1 MKKRIVL
8 LALWAVFGF
17 SAASAQDFALKT
29 NLLYW
34 ATATPNLGAE
44 VSFARKHSAQLFYG
58 LNPWKS
64 SSGKSLRHWALQPE
78 YRYWFCEAFNGW
90 FVGVHGVGGEFN
102 VGNIELPFNI
112 YEGTKDHRYEG
123 WYAGGG
129 ITAGYQWMLSRHW
142 NFEASV
148 GLGYVYAQFDKYECG
163 WCGEK
168 VFSGHKNYF
177 GPTKAALSFLY
188 IF

>member
-1 MKKRIVL
+1 MTL
-8 LALWAVFGF
+8 L
-17 SAASAQDFALKT
+17 
-29 NLLYW
+29 
-34 ATATPNLGAE
+34 
-44 VSFARKHSAQLFYG
+44 H
-58 LNPWKS
+58 
-64 SSGKSLRHWALQPE
+64 
-78 YRYWFCEAFNGW
+78 
-90 FVGVHGVGGEFN
+90 GEFN

-177 GPTKAALSFLY
+177 GPNNAAISVLY